1 MDPDAG
7 IPFSL
12 LREEA
17 NVQLMEL
24 PDELLALLAGD
35 SPQT

>member
-1 MDPDAG
+1 MDSDAG

-12 LREEA
+12 LREED

-24 PDELLALLAGD
+24 PDDLLALLAGD
-35 SPQT
+35 NPQT